1 MTSWDFIKEF
11 KSTFGVYQFV
21 IGSDSYIGSTKN
33 ICNRCYIQHKNQAF
47 TKTSKHKLFY
57 NSVIKNGWDK
67 FILNVFCVTPN
78 HVNVF
83 SEEYPHF
90 ILTDKDYLRLQD
102 LTYYELTVAEK
113 LNLNYYKP
121 SLNSSLLA
129 NWSSYNL
136 GSKGYIKKKELKDHL
151 SLSYLNR
158 MYTKDTKE
166 LHKKIILPPASGLR
180 PPASGEKNLIF

>member
-1 MTSWDFIKEF
+1 MFINLLWGLIR
-11 KSTFGVYQFV
+11 TFDLKKIY
-21 IGSDSYIGSTKN
+21 
-33 ICNRCYIQHKNQAF
+33 NRCYIQHKNQAF

-67 FILNVFCVTPN
+67 FILNVICVTPN

-90 ILTDKDYLRLQD
+90 ILTDKDYLILQD
-102 LTYYELTVAEK
+102 LSYYELTVAEQ

-136 GSKGYIKKKELKDHL
+136 GSKGYIKNKELKDHL
-151 SLSYLNR
+151 SLSFLNR

-166 LHKKIILPPASGLR
+166 LHKTN
-180 PPASGEKNLIF
+180 NLGKKKLDLLTKAKCLSQLEEY